1 VCLPSWLHPGCS
13 VFHAS
18 NSESELISLASQ
30 SLREQIVFLQ
40 VFEVERRA
48 HQLRVCALAGFSFVG
63 MK

>member
-1 VCLPSWLHPGCS
+1 VRLPSWLHPGCS

-30 SLREQIVFLQ
+30 SLREKIVFLQ
-40 VFEVERRA
+40 VSEAERRA
-48 HQLRVCALAGFSFVG
+48 HQLGVCALVGFSFAG